1 MKLPAATGGDI
12 NSTDLPG
19 RSFNEGRSLPAFPS
33 SAVTPWRDGGR
44 ALFEL
49 PSKSKLQHDRSERFA
64 PPSCRAEV
72 LPCRTK
78 ADHPCGKTSTNSVE
92 SPQDILAMAKKNLS
106 QNPFQ
111 PNIRSIRFH
120 QHLENFPPCGVMKEK
135 K

>member
-49 PSKSKLQHDRSERFA
+49 LCGSPHYLILTETNKVQFQIQAYKLSIAKLSKQHYSSFKPRLTIKGR
-64 PPSCRAEV
+64 
-72 LPCRTK
+72 K
-78 ADHPCGKTSTNSVE
+78 
-92 SPQDILAMAKKNLS
+92 
-106 QNPFQ
+106 
-111 PNIRSIRFH
+111 
-120 QHLENFPPCGVMKEK
+120 
-135 K
+135 